1 MSASPRCVTV
11 ESPAR
16 LHLGFVDLSGDL
28 GRKFGSLGLA
38 IEGLSTIVSATR
50 SQRLTATGLESD
62 RTLKYARDILA
73 SLDLDSCVALEVH
86 SAIPA
91 HAGLGSGT
99 QLALAVASAIA
110 AACDLERSVPELA
123 ALTGRGARS
132 GIGIG
137 VFANGGFVVDGGRA
151 RQTIVP
157 PILARFDFPEDW
169 RVILVQDEAYE
180 GLNGAVESAAFSSAP
195 PMRPALAERLC
206 RLTLMGVFPALV
218 ECDFDTFAGSIT
230 QIQEIIGDY
239 FSPWQGGRFTSPD
252 VASVVGY
259 LHDVHSLQGVGQT
272 SWGPTGFAFAPSP
285 ERALAASRAAA
296 ARFADRPHLRFSVH
310 AARNQGASIERSVAA
325 NNRSNATA

>member
-1 MSASPRCVTV
+1 MSASPRCVTI

-38 IEGLSTIVSATR
+38 IEGLSTIVTATR
-50 SQRLTATGLESD
+50 SDGLSATGLESE
-62 RTLKYARDILA
+62 RTLKYARDIFAALH
-73 SLDLDSCVALEVH
+73 LDPCVALEVH

-110 AACDLERSVPELA
+110 AVCDLERSVPDLA

-137 VFANGGFVVDGGRA
+137 VFATGGFVVDGGRA
-151 RQTIVP
+151 RNTVVP
-157 PILARFDFPEDW
+157 PILARFDFPDDW
-169 RVILVQDEAYE
+169 RVILVQDEADE
-180 GLNGAVESAAFSSAP
+180 GLSGSAETAAFSSAP
-195 PMRPALAERLC
+195 AMRPALAERLC
-206 RLTLMGVFPALV
+206 RLTLMGVFPALA
-218 ECDFDTFAGSIT
+218 ERDFATFAASIT

-252 VASVVGY
+252 VAAAVGY
-259 LHDVHSLQGVGQT
+259 LHDAHGLQGVGQT
-272 SWGPTGFAFAPSP
+272 SWGPTGFAFAPS
-285 ERALAASRAAA
+285 AAQAVAAINAAA
-296 ARFADRPHLRFSVH
+296 ARFADRPHLHFSVH
-310 AARNQGASIERSVAA
+310 EVRNVGASIERSIAA
-325 NNRSNATA
+325 NERSNATA